1 MAQVMTM
8 PDKTNS
14 LTIRTPEGIEFSLML
29 AGPVTRF
36 LAWSVDLLVIL
47 AINKL
52 LNVLLGVL
60 GIISRDL
67 AMAAGV
73 LGYFIVSIGYGI
85 VTEWYWHGQ
94 TLGKRLLRLRVTD
107 ALGLQLRFS
116 QIVIRNL
123 LRFVDSLPAF
133 YLVGGLACLINR
145 RAQRLGD
152 FVANTIVVWSPRVEE
167 PDLDQLLEGKYNS
180 FRQYP
185 HLEARLRH
193 HVSPAEAQVA
203 LQALVRRD
211 EFEPR
216 ARVQLF
222 QRIVTYFKSIVTFP
236 QEATEGISDEQYI
249 RNLVDALYRSKTLV

>member
-1 MAQVMTM
+1 MMM
-8 PDKTNS
+8 DKINA
-14 LTIRTPEGIEFSLML
+14 LTISTPEGIEFSRKL

-36 LAWSVDLLVIL
+36 LAWSVDLLAIM

-60 GIISRDL
+60 GLISRDI
-67 AMAAGV
+67 AMAATV

-85 VTEWYWHGQ
+85 VTEWHWRGQ

-107 ALGLQLRFS
+107 VRGLQLRFS

-123 LRFVDSLPAF
+123 LRFVDSLPVF
-133 YLVGGLACLINR
+133 YLVGGLTCLINR

-152 FVANTIVVWSPRVEE
+152 FVANTIVVWSPPVDE

-180 FRQYP
+180 FRKYP

-193 HVSPAEAQVA
+193 QVSPAEAQIA

-211 EFEPR
+211 EFEPQD
-216 ARVQLF
+216 RVQLF
-222 QRIVTYFKSIVTFP
+222 QSIVNYFKSIITFP
-236 QEATEGISDEQYI
+236 QEATDSISDEQYI
-249 RNLVDALYRSKTLV
+249 RNLVDALYRPKSTGSMS

>member
-1 MAQVMTM
+1 MMM
-8 PDKTNS
+8 DKINA
-14 LTIRTPEGIEFSLML
+14 LTISTPEGIEFSRKL

-36 LAWSVDLLVIL
+36 LAWSVDLLAIM

-60 GIISRDL
+60 GLISRDI
-67 AMAAGV
+67 AMAATV

-85 VTEWYWHGQ
+85 VTEWHWRGQ

-107 ALGLQLRFS
+107 VRGLQLRFS

-123 LRFVDSLPAF
+123 LRFVDSLPVF

-152 FVANTIVVWSPRVEE
+152 FVANTIVVWSPPVDE

-180 FRQYP
+180 FRKYP

-193 HVSPAEAQVA
+193 QVSPAEAQIA

-211 EFEPR
+211 EFGPQDR
-216 ARVQLF
+216 IQLF
-222 QRIVTYFKSIVTFP
+222 QSIVNYFKSIITFP
-236 QEATEGISDEQYI
+236 QEATDSISDEQYI
-249 RNLVDALYRSKTLV
+249 RNLVDALYRPKSTGSMS

>member
-1 MAQVMTM
+1 MV
-8 PDKTNS
+8 DKLNS
-14 LTIRTPEGIEFSLML
+14 LTIRTPEGIAFSLML

-36 LAWSVDLLVIL
+36 LAWSVDLLLIL
-47 AINKL
+47 ATNKL
-52 LNVLLGVL
+52 LGVLLGVL
-60 GIISRDL
+60 GIISRDI
-67 AMAAGV
+67 AMAAAV

-85 VTEWYWHGQ
+85 ATEWYWRGQ

-107 ALGLQLRFS
+107 VHGLQLRFS

-123 LRFVDSLPAF
+123 LRFVDSLPVLYF
-133 YLVGGLACLINR
+133 VGGLACLINR

-152 FVANTIVVWSPRVEE
+152 FVANTIVVWSPPVDE
-167 PDLDQLLEGKYNS
+167 PDLDQFLEGKYNS
-180 FRQYP
+180 FRKYP

-193 HVSPAEAQVA
+193 HVSPSEAQVA

-222 QRIVTYFKSIVTFP
+222 QSIVTYFKTIVTFP
-236 QEATEGISDEQYI
+236 QEATEGISNEQYI
-249 RNLVDALYRSKTLV
+249 RNLVDVLYRSKTSVK

>member
-1 MAQVMTM
+1 MMA
-8 PDKTNS
+8 DKINS

-47 AINKL
+47 VASKL

-60 GIISRDL
+60 GIVSRDL
-67 AMAAGV
+67 AMAASV
-73 LGYFIVSIGYGI
+73 LGYFVVSIGYGI
-85 VTEWYWHGQ
+85 VTEWYWRGQ

-107 ALGLQLRFS
+107 VRGLQLQFS

-123 LRFVDSLPAF
+123 LRFVDSLPF
-133 YLVGGLACLINR
+133 LYLVGGLTCLINR

-152 FVANTIVVWSPRVEE
+152 VVANTIVVWSPRVDE

-180 FRQYP
+180 FRKYP
-185 HLEARLRH
+185 HLEARLRN

-203 LQALVRRD
+203 LQSLVRRD

-222 QRIVTYFKSIVTFP
+222 QRIVTYFKAIVSFP
-236 QEATEGISDEQYI
+236 QEAIEGISDEQYI
-249 RNLVDALYRSKTLV
+249 RNLVDALYRPKASG

>member
-1 MAQVMTM
+1 MM
-8 PDKTNS
+8 DKINA
-14 LTIRTPEGIEFSLML
+14 LTISTPEGIEFSRKL

-36 LAWSVDLLVIL
+36 LAWSVDLLAIM

-60 GIISRDL
+60 GLISRDI
-67 AMAAGV
+67 AMAATV

-85 VTEWYWHGQ
+85 VTEWHWRGQ

-107 ALGLQLRFS
+107 VRGLQLRFS

-123 LRFVDSLPAF
+123 LRFVDSLPVF

-152 FVANTIVVWSPRVEE
+152 FVANTIVVWSPPVDE

-180 FRQYP
+180 FRKYP

-193 HVSPAEAQVA
+193 QVSPAEAQIA

-211 EFEPR
+211 EFGPQDR
-216 ARVQLF
+216 IQLF
-222 QRIVTYFKSIVTFP
+222 QSIVNYFKSIITFP
-236 QEATEGISDEQYI
+236 QEATDSISDEQYI
-249 RNLVDALYRSKTLV
+249 RNLVDALYRPKSTGSMS

>member
-1 MAQVMTM
+1 MV
-8 PDKTNS
+8 DKINS
-14 LTIRTPEGIEFSLML
+14 LTIRTPEGIEFSLLL

-36 LAWSVDLLVIL
+36 LAWSVDLLLIL
-47 AINKL
+47 ATNKL
-52 LNVLLGVL
+52 LGVLLGVL
-60 GIISRDL
+60 GIISRDI
-67 AMAAGV
+67 AMAAAV
-73 LGYFIVSIGYGI
+73 LGFFIVSIGYGI
-85 VTEWYWHGQ
+85 VTEWYWRGQ
-94 TLGKRLLRLRVTD
+94 TLGKRLLRLRVAD
-107 ALGLQLRFS
+107 VRGLQLRFS

-123 LRFVDSLPAF
+123 LRFVDSLPVL
-133 YLVGGLACLINR
+133 YLVGGLACLLNR

-152 FVANTIVVWSPRVEE
+152 FVANTIVVWSPPVDE

-193 HVSPAEAQVA
+193 QVSPAEAQVA

-222 QRIVTYFKSIVTFP
+222 QSIVMYFNTIVTFP
-236 QEATEGISDEQYI
+236 QEATEGISNEQYI
-249 RNLVDALYRSKTLV
+249 RNLVDALYRPKTTESIT